1 MSTNRAFLLFFVFV
15 LSVTRSNGQFEMH
28 PLLQSRDSVRAYRI
42 RTIEIRSEAVNR
54 KSQEYTYDRRGRLV
68 RIIQY
73 GPAGEPILEQRY
85 AYRGRR
91 ATLHQTYVSGTSTQR
106 TTYALRYDARGRLLA
121 QSTRNG
127 AGEEVATLYQYGAN
141 GLPVS
146 RHSRYQGRT
155 TDSTVYHYRGRCSPV
170 RAAGRTGTRTSPT
183 TDRAGCS
190 PIPRPTR

>member
-73 GPAGEPILEQRY
+73 GSAGEPILEQRY

-91 ATLHQTYVSGTSTQR
+91 ATLHQTYVWGRQRSGPP
-106 TTYALRYDARGRLLA
+106 
-121 QSTRNG
+121 TRSATMRG
-127 AGEEVATLYQYGAN
+127 AGSWRKVHAT
-141 GLPVS
+141 GLGKKWL
-146 RHSRYQGRT
+146 RCT
-155 TDSTVYHYRGRCSPV
+155 NTVP
-170 RAAGRTGTRTSPT
+170 TGCP
-183 TDRAGCS
+183 
-190 PIPRPTR
+190 